1 MQLNIIMKKT
11 VFQKRNHLFL
21 HVAKKTPSTETQRH
35 KQNLFE
41 EIQRQNK
48 ENQKRVLRTC
58 NKQVFFFLKK
68 SIKAQEQ
75 KTVFWNQTNTKCQI
89 EKVMK
94 RAKKMKKRISYY
106 HLGGGSESHMYH
118 NCMYDEKLA
127 KIM

>member
-11 VFQKRNHLFL
+11 VFQKRNHLFV
-21 HVAKKTPSTETQRH
+21 HIAKKTPSTETQRH

-89 EKVMK
+89 AKVLK
-94 RAKKMKKRISYY
+94 RAEKHQENEKNAFLITIWEGEVRAICTTIVCMMKS
-106 HLGGGSESHMYH
+106 
-118 NCMYDEKLA
+118 
-127 KIM
+127 

>member
-11 VFQKRNHLFL
+11 VFQKRNHLFV
-21 HVAKKTPSTETQRH
+21 HIAKKTPSTETQRH

-48 ENQKRVLRTC
+48 ENQKRVLRIC

-68 SIKAQEQ
+68 SIKAQEK

-89 EKVMK
+89 EKVLK
-94 RAKKMKKRISYY
+94 RAKKMKKTHFFLPFWEGEVRAICTTIV
-106 HLGGGSESHMYH
+106 
-118 NCMYDEKLA
+118 CMMKS
-127 KIM
+127 